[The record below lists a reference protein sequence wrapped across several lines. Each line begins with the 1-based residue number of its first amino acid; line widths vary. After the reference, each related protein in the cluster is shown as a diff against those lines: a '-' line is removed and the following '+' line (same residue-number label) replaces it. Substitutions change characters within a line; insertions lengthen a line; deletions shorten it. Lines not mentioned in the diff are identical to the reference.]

1 MLQLRSRETLDHA
14 LRLRRSSAPVVRSG
28 RGTMGELI
36 NGQWHRSGLD
46 AILFNGVLRRPPSI
60 FRDWLTADGSAQGSS
75 RRCKTSIA
83 AAALAAIAA
92 FAFAQVVWQPPIRHE
107 TITFYDASRDNR
119 PVAVEIAVRRDK
131 EPCGGTKKFKLMQ
144 A

>member
-1 MLQLRSRETLDHA
+1 MSMLQLRSKETLDHA

-36 NGQWHRSGLD
+36 NGQWRRSGLE

-60 FRDWLTADGSAQGSS
+60 FRDWLTADGSAQGGS

-92 FAFAQVVWQPPIRHE
+92 FAFEQVVWQPPIRHE

-119 PVAVEIAVRRDK
+119 PGK
-131 EPCGGTKKFKLMQ
+131 SPCGGTKKFKLMQ